1 MSLLRALRA
10 GVRALIQKDVVAR
23 ELDDELSDYVAR
35 ATEEKVRAGLSREA
49 AERAVRIEIG
59 GFEATKERVRAG
71 AWEATV
77 ETLWQ
82 DVRFAARGL
91 RRNPGFTTVA
101 VLTLALGIGANAAMF
116 TVVNA
121 VMLRPLPYRDADRLV
136 LIWTDD
142 ARRGLHHERTA
153 YRTISDWTSANRTLH
168 TFDDLAF
175 FSTQR
180 VAPMSAAP
188 SMERGRARSALVS
201 GNLFSVLGVRPE
213 LGRPLTHA
221 DEEEHAS
228 VVVISHAFWQRWFGG
243 APDVIGRGL
252 TIDDASKGRISHV
265 TVVGVMPAGFY
276 FPDKITDMWTPA
288 TTYWRFDRESNEH
301 FLPDARRWTAVG
313 RLAPGVDIS
322 RARHDLARIGERLT
336 TSYPSDVHDFPGFG
350 TTVLPVL
357 DSIAGASLQSAL
369 WLLLAATA
377 LVLLVACANVAN
389 LLLARG
395 ASREQEF
402 ALRRALGGGR
412 GRLLRQLVAENLVLA
427 GAGVLPSIAIAVWGT
442 RIVANAAAAYVPR
455 LDEVAVD
462 GRVLLFAVATATA
475 AALLFGGVP
484 ALRLSSAD
492 PNDALKEGASG
503 RAAGSVGLRTS
514 RGLLL
519 LAECTLAIV
528 LLAGAGLLL
537 RSLNRLQGV
546 EPGFDPRH
554 VLTMRLE
561 FPSEAVVP
569 NDNGDGGSRSEAAR
583 ARGREQDMQ
592 NLLARITTMPTVSGA
607 GFIDGLFIGGQ
618 GNKSIVIP
626 GRTAVASGEL
636 NDGSVTPDLLSTLRV
651 PLVRGR
657 MLTHE
662 DALQKIRALWSVVI
676 TDLPLAEKE
685 RRAIP
690 EPVVVNEAFARRF
703 FPGEDPIGKR
713 FCIDPTSKT
722 YWYRIVGIVGDMHRQ
737 GLDHEPIPEY
747 FGPYLPRPNG
757 RADLVVRTSGDP
769 LTLATSVRGEVARLL
784 PSVVIASVATA
795 DAQLGEFLAQRR
807 LQTWLLTAFAAVALA
822 LAAIGIFG
830 LVHYSVASR
839 TREMGIRLA
848 LGATP
853 LDVVVLVI
861 VEGLRMP
868 LLGIGLGLAGAAVL
882 TRVMS
887 HLLYGVTATDA
898 ATFGAVALLFAVV
911 ATLACYVA
919 ARRTARVDPVEA
931 LRHL

>member
-1 MSLLRALRA
+1 MSVLRALRA
-10 GVRALIQKDVVAR
+10 GVRALIQKEAVTR
-23 ELDDELSDYVAR
+23 ELDDELRDYVAR
-35 ATEEKVRAGLSREA
+35 ATEEKVRAGFSREA
-49 AERAVRIEIG
+49 AERAVRVEIG

-71 AWEATV
+71 TWEAPV
-77 ETLWQ
+77 EALWQ

-91 RRNPGFTTVA
+91 RRNPGFATVA

-121 VMLRPLPYRDADRLV
+121 VMLRPLPYRDAGRLV

-142 ARRGLHHERTA
+142 ARRGLHRERTA
-153 YRTISDWTSANRTLH
+153 FRTISDWRSANQLFR

-175 FSTQR
+175 FTTQR
-180 VAPMSAAP
+180 VAPMSEDP
-188 SMERGRARSALVS
+188 SIGRGRARSGLVS
-201 GNLFSVLGVRPE
+201 GNLFAVLGVDPI
-213 LGRPLTHA
+213 LGRSLTRA
-221 DEEEHAS
+221 DEEEHAP
-228 VVVISHAFWQRWFGG
+228 VVVISHSFWQHWFGG

-252 TIDDASKGRISHV
+252 TIDDASKGRVSRV

-288 TTYWRFDRESNEH
+288 TTYWRFGRESSEH
-301 FLPDARRWTAVG
+301 FSADARRWTAIG
-313 RLAPGVDIS
+313 RLAPGVGIA
-322 RARHDLARIGERLT
+322 RARVDLARIGQRLT
-336 TSYPSDVHDFPGFG
+336 ISYPSDVQDFPGFG

-369 WLLLAATA
+369 WLLLAATG

-412 GRLLRQLVAENLVLA
+412 GRLLRQLAAENLVLA
-427 GAGVLPSIAIAVWGT
+427 GAGALPAIAIAVWGT
-442 RIVANAAAAYVPR
+442 RIVGSAAAAYVPR

-462 GRVLLFAVATATA
+462 ARVLLFAVATATA
-475 AALLFGGVP
+475 AALLFGSVP
-484 ALRLSSAD
+484 AVRLASV
-492 PNDALKEGASG
+492 DANNSLKDSG
-503 RAAGSVGLRTS
+503 DGRSAGSMRLRTS

-519 LAECTLAIV
+519 LAECALAIV

-537 RSLNRLQGV
+537 RSLNRLQSV

-561 FPSEAVVP
+561 FSSEPIAP
-569 NDNGDGGSRSEAAR
+569 NDSGAPASRSEPAR
-583 ARGREQDMQ
+583 ARGSEREMQ
-592 NLLARITTMPTVSGA
+592 SFLARLASMPTVSGA
-607 GFIDGLFIGGQ
+607 GFIDDLFIGGQ
-618 GNKSIVIP
+618 GNKSIMIP
-626 GRTAVASGEL
+626 GRTTIASGEL
-636 NDGSVTPDLLSTLRV
+636 NDGSATPELFTVLRV

-657 MLTHE
+657 LLTH
-662 DALQKIRALWSVVI
+662 DDGLQKIRALWSAVI

-685 RRAIP
+685 RRAIA
-690 EPVVVNEAFARRF
+690 EPVVVNEAFVRRF
-703 FPGEDPIGKR
+703 FPGEDPIDKE

-722 YWYRIVGIVGDMHRQ
+722 YWYRIVGVIGDMHRQ
-737 GLDHEPIPEY
+737 GLDREPIPEY

-757 RADLVVRTSGDP
+757 RADLVVRTAGDP
-769 LTLATSVRGEVARLL
+769 LVLAKVIRGEIARLL
-784 PSVVIASVATA
+784 PSVVIASVSTA
-795 DAQLGEFLAQRR
+795 DVQLGEFAAQRR
-807 LQTWLLTAFAAVALA
+807 LQTWLLSTFAAVALA

-830 LVHYSVASR
+830 LVHYSVAAR

-853 LDVVVLVI
+853 LDVVVLMI

-868 LLGIGLGLAGAAVL
+868 MVGIAVGLAGAAVL

-887 HLLYGVTATDA
+887 HLLYGITPTDA
-898 ATFGAVALLFAVV
+898 TTFGAVAVLFAAV
-911 ATLACYVA
+911 ATLACYMA
-919 ARRTARVDPVEA
+919 ARHTANVDPAEA

>member
-10 GVRALIQKDVVAR
+10 GVRALIKKETVAR
-23 ELDDELSDYVAR
+23 ELDDELRDYVER
-35 ATEEKVRAGLSREA
+35 ATEEKVRGGLSRQA

-82 DVRFAARGL
+82 DVRLAVRGL
-91 RRNPGFTTVA
+91 RRMPGFTTVA
-101 VLTLALGIGANAAMF
+101 VLTLALGIGANVAMF

-142 ARRGLHHERTA
+142 ARRGLHRERTA
-153 YRTISDWTSANRTLH
+153 YRTVSDWTSANRSFG

-180 VAPMSAAP
+180 VAPMSDDP
-188 SMERGRARSALVS
+188 SMGSGRARSALVS
-201 GNLFSVLGVRPE
+201 GNLFSVLGVAPL
-213 LGRPLTHA
+213 LGRVLTHA
-221 DEEEHAS
+221 DEEEHAP
-228 VVVISHAFWQRWFGG
+228 VVVISHSFWQRWFGS

-252 TIDDASKGRISHV
+252 TIDDASKGRVSRL

-288 TTYWRFDRESNEH
+288 TTYWRFARESNER
-301 FLPDARRWTAVG
+301 FSSDAERWTAVG
-313 RLAPGVDIS
+313 RLASGVGIA
-322 RARHDLARIGERLT
+322 RARRDLARIGERLA
-336 TSYPSDVHDFPGFG
+336 TSYPSDREDFPGFG

-369 WLLLAATA
+369 WLLLAATG

-427 GAGVLPSIAIAVWGT
+427 GAGALPAIAIAVWGT
-442 RIVANAAAAYVPR
+442 RIVGRAAVAYVPR

-462 GRVLLFAVATATA
+462 TRVLLFALATATA

-484 ALRLSSAD
+484 ALRLSSVD
-492 PNDALKEGASG
+492 PTDALKDGSSG
-503 RAAGSVGLRTS
+503 RTAGSVRLRTS

-519 LAECTLAIV
+519 LAECALAIV

-537 RSLNRLQGV
+537 RSLNRLQSV

-561 FPSEAVVP
+561 FPSEAVAP
-569 NDNGDGGSRSEAAR
+569 NDSGGEAARSEPAR
-583 ARGREQDMQ
+583 ARGREQEMQ
-592 NLLARITTMPTVSGA
+592 SLLARLTSMPAVSGA
-607 GFIDGLFIGGQ
+607 GFIDDLFIGGQ

-626 GRTAVASGEL
+626 GHSTIPSGEL
-636 NDGSVTPDLLSTLRV
+636 NDGSATPELFTALRV
-651 PLVRGR
+651 PLLRGR
-657 MLTHE
+657 WLTR
-662 DALQKIRALWSVVI
+662 DDGLQKIRALWSRVLP
-676 TDLPLAEKE
+676 DLPLAEKE

-690 EPVVVNEAFARRF
+690 EPVIVNEAFARRF
-703 FPGEDPIGKR
+703 FPGENPVGKQ

-722 YWYRIVGIVGDMHRQ
+722 YWYSIVGIIGNMHRQ
-737 GLDHEPIPEY
+737 GLDREAIPEY

-757 RADLVVRTSGDP
+757 RADLVVRTSVDP
-769 LTLATSVRGEVARLL
+769 IALASSIRGEVARLL
-784 PSVVIASVATA
+784 PSVVIASVSTA
-795 DAQLGEFLAQRR
+795 DAQLGEFMAQRR
-807 LQTWLLTAFAAVALA
+807 VQTWLLIAFAGIALT

-830 LVHYSVASR
+830 LAHYSVAAR
-839 TREMGIRLA
+839 RREMGIRLA

-853 LDVVVLVI
+853 LDVVALVI
-861 VEGLRMP
+861 LEGLRMP
-868 LLGIGLGLAGAAVL
+868 LVGLALGLAVAAVL

-887 HLLYGVTATDA
+887 HLLYGVTPTDA
-898 ATFGAVALLFAVV
+898 TTFGAVALLFAAV
-911 ATLACYVA
+911 ATVACYVA
-919 ARRTARVDPVEA
+919 ARRTASVDPAEA
-931 LRHL
+931 LRHM

>member
-1 MSLLRALRA
+1 MSLLRALGA
-10 GVRALIQKDVVAR
+10 GVRALIKKEVVAR
-23 ELDDELSDYVAR
+23 ELDDELRDYVAR

-59 GFEATKERVRAG
+59 GFEATKERIRAG
-71 AWEATV
+71 TWEATI
-77 ETLWQ
+77 ETLCQ

-91 RRNPGFTTVA
+91 RRMPGFTTVA

-121 VMLRPLPYRDADRLV
+121 VMLRPLPYRDPDRLA

-142 ARRGLHHERTA
+142 ARRGLHRERTA
-153 YRTISDWTSANRTLH
+153 YRTISDWTSANRSFH

-175 FSTQR
+175 FTTQR
-180 VAPMSAAP
+180 VAPMSDEP
-188 SMERGRARSALVS
+188 SMGRGRARSALVS
-201 GNLFSVLGVRPE
+201 GNLFSVLGVAPV

-221 DEEEHAS
+221 DEEEHAP
-228 VVVISHAFWQRWFGG
+228 VVVISHSFWQRWFGG
-243 APDVIGRGL
+243 ASDIIGRGL
-252 TIDDASKGRISHV
+252 TIDDASKGRISHL

-288 TTYWRFDRESNEH
+288 TTYWRFGRESSER
-301 FLPDARRWTAVG
+301 FSPDARRWTAVG
-313 RLAPGVDIS
+313 RLASGVGIA
-322 RARHDLARIGERLT
+322 RARLDLANIGQRLA
-336 TSYPSDVHDFPGFG
+336 TSYPSDVPDFPGFG

-369 WLLLAATA
+369 WLLLAATG

-395 ASREQEF
+395 AAREQEF

-412 GRLLRQLVAENLVLA
+412 GRLLRQLAAENLVLA
-427 GAGVLPSIAIAVWGT
+427 GAGALPAIALAVWGT
-442 RIVANAAAAYVPR
+442 RIVGSAAAAYVPR
-455 LDEVAVD
+455 LDEVVVD
-462 GRVLLFAVATATA
+462 ARVLLFAVATATA
-475 AALLFGGVP
+475 AALLFGAVP
-484 ALRLSSAD
+484 ALRLSLVD
-492 PNDALKEGASG
+492 PTDALKDGPSG
-503 RAAGSVGLRTS
+503 RAAGSVRLRTS

-519 LAECTLAIV
+519 LAECALAIV

-537 RSLNRLQGV
+537 RSLNRLQSV

-554 VLTMRLE
+554 VLTLRLE
-561 FPSEAVVP
+561 FPSEAVAP
-569 NDNGDGGSRSEAAR
+569 NDSGAGATRSEPAR
-583 ARGREQDMQ
+583 ARSREQEMQ
-592 NLLARITTMPTVSGA
+592 NLLARLTSVPTVSGA
-607 GFIDGLFIGGQ
+607 GFIDDLFIGGE
-618 GNKSIVIP
+618 GNKSIMIP
-626 GRTAVASGEL
+626 GHNTITSGEL
-636 NDGSVTPDLLSTLRV
+636 NDGSATPELFTALRV

-657 MLTHE
+657 WLTR
-662 DALQKIRALWSVVI
+662 DDGLQKIRALWAPVL
-676 TDLPLAEKE
+676 TDVPLAEKE

-722 YWYRIVGIVGDMHRQ
+722 YWYSIVGIIGDMHRQ
-737 GLDHEPIPEY
+737 GLEREPIPEY
-747 FGPYLPRPNG
+747 FGPYLPKPNG

-769 LTLATSVRGEVARLL
+769 LALTATIRGEVARLL
-784 PSVVIASVATA
+784 PSVVIASVSTA
-795 DAQLGEFLAQRR
+795 DAQLGEFVAQRR
-807 LQTWLLTAFAAVALA
+807 LQTWLLSAFAAVALA

-830 LVHYSVASR
+830 LVHYSVAAR
-839 TREMGIRLA
+839 TREIGIRLA

-853 LDVVVLVI
+853 WDVVALVI
-861 VEGLRMP
+861 LDGLRMP
-868 LLGIGLGLAGAAVL
+868 LVGLALGLTGAAVL

-887 HLLYGVTATDA
+887 HLLYGVTPTDA
-898 ATFGAVALLFAVV
+898 ATFGAVALLFAAV

-919 ARRTARVDPVEA
+919 ARRSAGVDPVEA
-931 LRHL
+931 LRHM